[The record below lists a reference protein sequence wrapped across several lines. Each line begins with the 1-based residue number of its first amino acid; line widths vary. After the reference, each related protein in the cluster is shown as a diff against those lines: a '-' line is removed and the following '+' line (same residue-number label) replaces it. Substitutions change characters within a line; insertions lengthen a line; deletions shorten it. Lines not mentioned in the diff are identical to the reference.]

1 MPKKKKPKT
10 AMVDGIPIKP
20 ISPAEHRRLERRIKK
35 KYDRF
40 RRRYPEV
47 HGKVVDFLTHSI
59 EDGTLYFSVRFKDKT
74 DFSMRFVP
82 QIATHYVDL
91 SDISTGDFK
100 MIREYYV
107 RRDL

>member
-1 MPKKKKPKT
+1 MMRKKAKAVRVGNT
-10 AMVDGIPIKP
+10 EIKP
-20 ISPAEHRRLERRIKK
+20 ISAREHKRLEKRIAARNEKRRK
-35 KYDRF
+35 KY
-40 RRRYPEV
+40 PEI
-47 HGKVVDFLTHSI
+47 HGKVIDWISHGV
-59 EDGTLYFSVRFKDKT
+59 EDNSLFINVRFKDKT
-74 DFSMRFVP
+74 EFSMRFVP